1 MKLAVPAVL
10 LFSLFASRQTFAQ
23 RKSTS
28 ESIKPITASVCEML
42 AHPAAFNNK
51 IVKVRGRVTIEFEAS
66 TLRDDHCA
74 GEIWFDMAAWINP
87 DLTATTGGLGRS
99 GSKGATGNKLP
110 PIPVQL
116 VRDAA
121 LERFERYL
129 TESAD
134 TEANAGRPCGRDC
147 HLYMITATFTG
158 RIDGIS
164 NAIHAARLKR
174 KPGDHPDRAG
184 FGHMGLYEAQL
195 IAGKVEDIQA
205 EDQAHVGQ
213 PPKN

>member
-1 MKLAVPAVL
+1 MKLTVLAVL
-10 LFSLFASRQTFAQ
+10 LFSLCASRQTFGQ
-23 RKSTS
+23 GKSTG
-28 ESIKPITASVCEML
+28 ENIKPIIASVCEIL

-51 IVKVRGRVTIEFEAS
+51 IVKVRGRVSIESEAS

-74 GEIWFDMAAWINP
+74 GAIWFDMAAWINP
-87 DLTATTGGLGRS
+87 GLTATTGGLGRS
-99 GSKGATGNKLP
+99 GSKGATANKLP
-110 PIPVQL
+110 PTPVQL
-116 VRDAA
+116 VRDSTF
-121 LERFERYL
+121 EQFERYL
-129 TESAD
+129 AESAE
-134 TEANAGRPCGRDC
+134 TEANAGRPCDPDC

-158 RIDGIS
+158 RIDGVS
-164 NAIHAARLKR
+164 NAIHAARLNA